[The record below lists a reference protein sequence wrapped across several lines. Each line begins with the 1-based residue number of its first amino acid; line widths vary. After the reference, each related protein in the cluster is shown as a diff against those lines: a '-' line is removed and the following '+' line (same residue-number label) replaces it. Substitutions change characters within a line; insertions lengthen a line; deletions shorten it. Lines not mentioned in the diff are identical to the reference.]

1 MPKQIFGQLNIDIKD
16 SIRLRKKK
24 EIYELRKKLLK
35 ENLRKRKEYQRR
47 KEEK

>member
-1 MPKQIFGQLNIDIKD
+1 MPKQIFGQLNIDMKD

-35 ENLRKRKEYQRR
+35 ENLRKRQIQNKVD
-47 KEEK
+47 